1 MLRKTVEFSCLL
13 MCAYIYILHTCRQ
26 RGIRMTLDPRHTECC
41 NVCRPGGSW
50 TLLGEG
56 MPGYPASDVTAL
68 ERGRGGDVRKLQ

>member
-1 MLRKTVEFSCLL
+1 MLRKTVEFSCLW
-13 MCAYIYILHTCRQ
+13 MCAYIYILH
-26 RGIRMTLDPRHTECC
+26 TLDPRHTECC

>member
-1 MLRKTVEFSCLL
+1 
-13 MCAYIYILHTCRQ
+13 
-26 RGIRMTLDPRHTECC
+26 MTLDPRHTECC

-68 ERGRGGDVRKLQ
+68 ERGREGDVRKLQ

>member
-1 MLRKTVEFSCLL
+1 MFIDVCIYL
-13 MCAYIYILHTCRQ
+13 YITHMQTERDT
-26 RGIRMTLDPRHTECC
+26 MTLDPRHTECC